1 MDAQSL
7 YGTYTLNGLVQRIRP
22 VPAFFLTFFPSVIE
36 HQTEE
41 VYFDV
46 AEDKPRLAPF
56 VHPLREGKL
65 IEDLGYSTKNVK
77 PAYVKDKRV
86 HNATKPIK
94 RMAGEGFGG
103 TLTAEQRLQARLV
116 EDLADQQKMLRR
128 RLEVMAAEA
137 VIWGKVTV
145 TGDGFDSIVVSF
157 GRDAALDVVLASGDK
172 WDAATTPDIGSQL
185 ETWDQLLL
193 DKSGFG
199 TSHVIMDGKAWKLMR
214 KDEKLMKLLDIRRG
228 ADAVG
233 VNIAP
238 MLAVEGVSYK
248 GMYGEFPIFV
258 YSHSYVDPV
267 DNATK
272 QVMPDNTV
280 VLVSGT
286 ALEGVRHFGAIKDL
300 DAGLQAMESFTKSWT
315 VPDPSARFLL
325 MQSAPITAPHRPN
338 ASMRIKVA

>member
-1 MDAQSL
+1 MDL
-7 YGTYTLNGLVQRIRP
+7 YSTYTLNGLVQRIRP
-22 VPAFFLTFFPSVIE
+22 VPAFFLTFFQSEIFHE
-36 HQTEE
+36 TEE

-65 IEDLGYSTKNVK
+65 VESLGYSTKNVR

-86 HNATKPIK
+86 HDVSKPLK
-94 RMAGEGFGG
+94 RVAGEGLGG
-103 TLTAEQRLQARLV
+103 TLTNDQRAQARLV
-116 EDLADQQKMLRR
+116 QDLADQQKMLRR
-128 RLEVMAAEA
+128 RLEVMSAEA

-145 TGDGFDSIVVSF
+145 TGDGFDTIVVSF
-157 GRDAALDVVLASGDK
+157 GRDAALDVVLTGGDM
-172 WDAATTPDIGSQL
+172 WNAATTPDIGSQL

-193 DKSGFG
+193 DKSGFN
-199 TSHVIMDGKAWKLMR
+199 TTHVIMDAKAWKLMR

-228 ADAVG
+228 ADTVG

-238 MLAVEGVSYK
+238 MLAMEGVSYK

-267 DNATK
+267 DNTTK

-280 VLVSGT
+280 VLVSQS

-300 DAGLQAMESFTKSWT
+300 DAGLQAMQSFTKSWT

-338 ASMRIKVA
+338 ASMRIQVA

>member
-1 MDAQSL
+1 MDL
-7 YGTYTLNGLVQRIRP
+7 YSTYTLNGLVQRIRP
-22 VPAFFLTFFPSVIE
+22 VPAFFLTFFQSEIFHE
-36 HQTEE
+36 TEE

-65 IEDLGYSTKNVK
+65 VESLGYSTKNVR

-86 HNATKPIK
+86 HDVSKPLK
-94 RMAGEGFGG
+94 RVAGEGLGG
-103 TLTAEQRLQARLV
+103 TLTNDQRAQARLV
-116 EDLADQQKMLRR
+116 QDLADQQKMLRR
-128 RLEVMAAEA
+128 RLEVMSAEA

-145 TGDGFDSIVVSF
+145 TGDGFDTIVVSF
-157 GRDAALDVVLASGDK
+157 GRDAALDVVLTGADK
-172 WDAATTPDIGSQL
+172 WDAAPTPDIGSQL

-193 DKSGFG
+193 DKSGFN
-199 TSHVIMDGKAWKLMR
+199 TTHVIMDAKAWKLMR

-228 ADAVG
+228 ADTVG

-238 MLAVEGVSYK
+238 MLAMEGVSYK

-267 DNATK
+267 DNTTK

-280 VLVSGT
+280 VLVSQS

-300 DAGLQAMESFTKSWT
+300 DAGLQAMQSFTKSWT

-338 ASMRIKVA
+338 ASMRIQVA